1 MDDDVTDPR
10 ETSRYYAGRAE
21 QLRGQ
26 IVGRTGG
33 GADPATLARIAAL
46 EDRLADAEGRLA
58 AAERRLAALEQ
69 GAPGSPGT

>member
-26 IVGRTGG
+26 SIGRAGG
-33 GADPATLARIAAL
+33 DADADLLGRIAAL

-58 AAERRLAALEQ
+58 AAESRLAELER
-69 GAPGSPGT
+69 GDFARP